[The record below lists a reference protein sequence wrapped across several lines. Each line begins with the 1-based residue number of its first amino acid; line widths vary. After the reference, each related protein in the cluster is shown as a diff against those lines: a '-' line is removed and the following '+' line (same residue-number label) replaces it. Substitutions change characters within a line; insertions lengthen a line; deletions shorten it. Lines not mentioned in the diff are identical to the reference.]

1 MLLRENSLYDVWYK
15 KTNLKIA
22 ILEILVY
29 KIQPEIMKSTIFTRF
44 NFITKPCS
52 QEWLY
57 FVYQNFQNGYFRTSL
72 FSILFEVIC
81 GKWIFNWFYFTT
93 LGNGLFQ
100 KKSKQGELRT
110 WNFWGYLRK
119 NMWKFQESIKE
130 EVEFLGVFKK
140 N

>member
-15 KTNLKIA
+15 KTNLKIT

-81 GKWIFNWFYFTT
+81 EKWMWYSQFGFAFFFFKEKKITWFMKTEKT
-93 LGNGLFQ
+93 RIELS
-100 KKSKQGELRT
+100 KSLEWLLATNYWICAKSNSL
-110 WNFWGYLRK
+110 
-119 NMWKFQESIKE
+119 
-130 EVEFLGVFKK
+130 
-140 N
+140 